1 VVALLEVC
9 DVHQN
14 GVVVVGAAAA
24 GQQEF
29 GLDAVAHALVVAVH
43 DLVVRG

>member
-1 VVALLEVC
+1 MVALLEVC
-9 DVHQN
+9 DVPQN
-14 GVVVVGAAAA
+14 GVVGTAA
-24 GQQEF
+24 QQES